1 MPGLFFTCMNT
12 ELQRQPEQDRLPP
25 EVTPSGESAGL
36 AAGMAKKRAEQ
47 SVETASRTEKRME
60 QKQRARL
67 EAAMQEEAKEAVI
80 SLEDIGEAHGIER
93 EDANMLSREEAA
105 RIFQGPDVSRVAPAA
120 QNFMQAEKDGILDGT
135 KSAYDIE
142 KYIFERFNIDAQ
154 DGAVSLKK
162 RFFGLFKNPNQK
174 AMDKLSE
181 PEKWELTTLL
191 AEMKQKGKY
200 LQEKLGSNPMNISV
214 KGPARKLAQG
224 LGMAAAIGGAG
235 VGGQQ
240 LQAMGTESRAS
251 ATGKQVEQ
259 QLSAEGLASMQQ
271 SDKSIDYVK
280 MPIGYEKMQGP
291 ATRIESRQTPFVME
305 PGSAFDSRF
314 DDALKSGKPLKT
326 PFGEVSVFE
335 LKGKVY
341 AFIKQ
346 DDNRVRAA
354 VYQDGVSI
362 GEKTYGAGGG
372 ERKSLGDT
380 YDIDTAYAASF
391 GGTLT
396 KQSFVDAGLGVSM
409 RGAAPVAEK
418 NPKRS
423 FQIPGISKIAELSS
437 DELKTTSGAFDP
449 VQATTGLYQAMDQA
463 GMPTGSMKPMD
474 EYMEE
479 QRERVKKEPPV
490 RERAATGEQEDSEA
504 AQ

>member
-1 MPGLFFTCMNT
+1 MPGLFITCMNT
-12 ELQRQPEQDRLPP
+12 ELQRQPEQDRLSPEMTPP
-25 EVTPSGESAGL
+25 EGGL
-36 AAGMAKKRAEQ
+36 AAQMAKKRAAEAITPLPE
-47 SVETASRTEKRME
+47 ETAAKKRE
-60 QKQRARL
+60 ASKAATQKA
-67 EAAMQEEAKEAVI
+67 EAAEQLVSLDDIAAAEGIDLGTKIPSQITPTAEAMNLQKPPEMEAPV
-80 SLEDIGEAHGIER
+80 EGETV
-93 EDANMLSREEAA
+93 L
-105 RIFQGPDVSRVAPAA
+105 
-120 QNFMQAEKDGILDGT
+120 QAETDGMLDGS

-154 DGAVSLKK
+154 DGTVNLKK
-162 RFFGLFKNPNQK
+162 RFFGLFKNSNQK

-181 PEKWELTTLL
+181 SEKWELTTLL
-191 AEMKQKGKY
+191 AEMKQKGRY

-240 LQAMGTESRAS
+240 LEAMGTESRAA
-251 ATGKQVEQ
+251 ATGKQMEQ
-259 QLSAEGLASMQQ
+259 QLSAEGLAAMQKT
-271 SDKSIDYVK
+271 DKSIEYVK
-280 MPIGYEKMQGP
+280 MPVGYEQMQGP
-291 ATRIESRQTPFVME
+291 ATRIESRQAPFVME
-305 PGSAFDSRF
+305 PGSEFDSRF
-314 DDALKSGKPLKT
+314 DEALKSGKPLKT

-335 LKGKVY
+335 IKGKVY

-380 YDIDTAYAASF
+380 SGIDTAYAASF

-396 KQSFVDAGLGVSM
+396 KQSFADAGLGVSM
-409 RGAAPVAEK
+409 RGAAPAPAMKPKKLFAIPGASKVAEL
-418 NPKRS
+418 PS
-423 FQIPGISKIAELSS
+423 SELQMAPSVL
-437 DELKTTSGAFDP
+437 EP
-449 VQATTGLYQAMDQA
+449 IQASQGLYQAMDQA

-474 EYMEE
+474 EYMKE
-479 QRERVKKEPPV
+479 QRERVKTEPPV